1 MGAGKVLVIIGA
13 ILTLVSTF
21 FLSLFTLDMPVALVW
36 MEAGENYGNG
46 LNFFMHI
53 MDLFTDADNVATT
66 FTTEVYLV
74 YIITIVLI
82 FFAISGVIQLIGV
95 KSRAAAIIGSI
106 MPLFIGI
113 LIILEEFITLPDIL
127 RGFFTFQ
134 LDGALVDGIVPYN
147 LPLGPF
153 SLGAYLLTAGGALAL
168 IGGIVGGSDF

>member
-21 FLSLFTLDMPVALVW
+21 FLSLFSLDMPVALLW

-66 FTTEVYLV
+66 FATEVFLV

-82 FFAISGVIQLIGV
+82 FFAISGIIQLIGI
-95 KSRAAAIIGSI
+95 KSRAAAIIGSF

-113 LIILEEFITLPDIL
+113 LIILGVFITLPDIL
-127 RGFFTFQ
+127 GGFLSFQ
-134 LDGALVDGIVPYN
+134 LDGELVEGIIPFHLALGDI
-147 LPLGPF
+147 
-153 SLGAYLLTAGGALAL
+153 SLGAILLTAGGALAL
-168 IGGIVGGSDF
+168 VGGIMGTSDF